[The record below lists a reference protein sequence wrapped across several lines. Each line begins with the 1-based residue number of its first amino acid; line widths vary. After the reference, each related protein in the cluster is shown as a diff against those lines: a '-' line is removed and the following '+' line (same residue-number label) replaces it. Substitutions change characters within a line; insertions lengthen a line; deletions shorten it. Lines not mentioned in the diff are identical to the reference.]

1 MPPKKQ
7 GVKMGFMLQ
16 YLIKMAYWKHYLDTQ
31 ILFSHEEQLKK
42 ITIAEHNIIY
52 LLKKQWVIWVN
63 QSWSVSHMNK
73 TVLFW
78 KESPEALLV
87 FRYVLWLPEESQNP
101 GIFHFSRVFSAQLSD
116 QLQ

>member
-1 MPPKKQ
+1 
-7 GVKMGFMLQ
+7 
-16 YLIKMAYWKHYLDTQ
+16 
-31 ILFSHEEQLKK
+31 
-42 ITIAEHNIIY
+42 
-52 LLKKQWVIWVN
+52 
-63 QSWSVSHMNK
+63 MNK

>member
-1 MPPKKQ
+1 M
-7 GVKMGFMLQ
+7 
-16 YLIKMAYWKHYLDTQ
+16 
-31 ILFSHEEQLKK
+31 SHNVLVGQPCE
-42 ITIAEHNIIY
+42 
-52 LLKKQWVIWVN
+52 
-63 QSWSVSHMNK
+63 K

-87 FRYVLWLPEESQNP
+87 FRYVLWLPGESQNP